1 MRKVQRIWWGADM
14 PHELMQLY
22 TSKRKYQ
29 VCGVAAAVA
38 ASCGWVSSPVL
49 AQNGPITAPIMA
61 TQMTDSASM
70 LRPVVVTGAASD
82 KQRWTAPVSMDVVEG
97 EDIRAGQL
105 QVNLSE
111 SLGLVPGLSIQNRQN
126 YAQDLQLS
134 IRGFGSRASFG
145 VRGVRLYVDGIPA
158 NAPDGQGQTA
168 NFPLSSAERIEV
180 IRGPFSA
187 LYGSSAGGVIALYT
201 ADGAQPEL
209 QTGAVLGADG
219 LRRVS
224 AQASGTLDAYRY
236 RLDVSSFKTEGLRPQ
251 SAANRESA
259 YATLSRVYDGGQLK
273 LIASHQNSHAQ
284 DPLGLTAAEFAANPY
299 QTTANATLYNTRKS
313 VQQNQLG
320 LAWQHRL
327 TAEQH
332 IELMGYIG
340 QRAVTQYQAIVPS
353 AQTATS
359 SAGGV
364 IDLDRNYGGLN
375 ARWRFERKYDT
386 GQLTASV
393 GVSSDQQTEQRLGYE
408 NFSGTSTSPTALGV
422 QGKLRRDETN
432 RASTLD
438 PYAQVEWAST
448 DWTLLAGVR
457 RASVRLRSAD
467 RYIVTGN
474 PDDSGSVSYTA
485 TLPMLGARW
494 QLAPQV
500 QAFASAGRGLESPTL
515 NEVAYR
521 TTGGTGFNTS
531 LLASSSRNIEAGLR
545 GRFGVAAWGATFFD
559 IKTKDEIV
567 VLTNSGGRSTFQ
579 NVGRTQR
586 RGLELSGDVQLGSKL
601 TLSSAWT
608 VLNATYSDGFK
619 TCDSS
624 PCTAP
629 NVAVA
634 AGNRMPG
641 IAPRQGHV
649 RLAWDTG
656 WQGGIVTLDLHH
668 SAATPAN
675 DRNTAESPAYTVVN
689 LGARF
694 QQSIGAWQWREFVR
708 VDNFTNRQ
716 YAGSVIVNEGNAR
729 YFETAPKRAVA
740 VGFELVRKF

>member
-1 MRKVQRIWWGADM
+1 MKIQQISEPFTQSWERKPLHQGQAFALAV
-14 PHELMQLY
+14 
-22 TSKRKYQ
+22 
-29 VCGVAAAVA
+29 AVA
-38 ASCGWVSSPVL
+38 ANLGWISSPAL
-49 AQNGPITAPIMA
+49 AQSASTTAPTASAQTTDVA
-61 TQMTDSASM
+61 TM
-70 LRPVVVTGAASD
+70 LRPVVVTDSTSD
-82 KQRWTAPVSMDVVEG
+82 KQRWTAPVSMDVIDG
-97 EDIRAGQL
+97 EEIRAGQL

-145 VRGVRLYVDGIPA
+145 VRGVRMYVDGIPA
-158 NAPDGQGQTA
+158 SAPDGQGQTA

-209 QTGAVLGADG
+209 QTGAAVGADG
-219 LRRVS
+219 MRRLS
-224 AQASGTLDAYRY
+224 AQASGTVDAYRY
-236 RLDVSSFKTEGLRPQ
+236 RLDTSSFKTDGLRPQ
-251 SAANRESA
+251 SAADRDSA
-259 YATLSRVYDGGQLK
+259 YATLSRAYDGGQIK

-284 DPLGLTAAEFAANPY
+284 DPLGLTAADFAVNPY
-299 QTTANATLYNTRKS
+299 QTTANAKLYNTRKS
-313 VQQNQLG
+313 VQQNQFG

-327 TAEQH
+327 TAEQS
-332 IELMGYIG
+332 IELMGYSG
-340 QRAVTQYQAIVPS
+340 QRAVTQYQAIVPG
-353 AQTATS
+353 AQAAAS

-375 ARWRFERKYDT
+375 ARWRFERKHDT
-386 GQLTASV
+386 GQLSASV

-408 NFSGTSTSPTALGV
+408 NFSGKSAKPTALGV
-422 QGKLRRDETN
+422 LGKLRRNETN

-448 DWTLLAGVR
+448 DWTAIAGVR

-467 RYIVTGN
+467 DYIVTGN
-474 PDDSGSVSYTA
+474 PDDSGSVNYSA
-485 TLPMLGARW
+485 TLPMLGVRW

-515 NEVAYR
+515 NEVAYN
-521 TTGGTGFNTS
+521 TSGSTGFNTN
-531 LLASSSRNIEAGLR
+531 LMASSSNNIELGLR
-545 GRFGVAAWGATFFD
+545 GRHGVAAWSATFFD

-567 VLTNSGGRSTFQ
+567 VLTNSGGRATFQ
-579 NVGRTQR
+579 NAGRTQR
-586 RGLELSGDVQLGSKL
+586 RGLELSGDVQLGSQL
-601 TLSSAWT
+601 TLSTAWT

-619 TCDSS
+619 TCVST

-629 NVAVA
+629 NVIVA

-641 IAPRQGHV
+641 VAPRQGHM

-668 SAATPAN
+668 SSAAPAN
-675 DRNTAESPAYTVVN
+675 DRNTAESPAYTVGN
-689 LGARF
+689 LGVRF
-694 QQSIGAWQWREFVR
+694 QQSVGAWQWREFIR
-708 VDNFTNRQ
+708 VDNLTNRK

-740 VGFELVRKF
+740 VGVELVRKF

>member
-1 MRKVQRIWWGADM
+1 MHDY
-14 PHELMQLY
+14 P
-22 TSKRKYQ
+22 SKRKYKLHST
-29 VCGVAAAVA
+29 AAAVA
-38 ASCGWVSSPVL
+38 AICSSILNPVF
-49 AQNGPITAPIMA
+49 AQNGPITTPI
-61 TQMTDSASM
+61 TSYETTDSVSM

-82 KQRWTAPVSMDVVEG
+82 KQRWTAPLSMDVLEG

-111 SLGLVPGLSIQNRQN
+111 SLGLVPGLTVQNRQN

-158 NAPDGQGQTA
+158 SAPDGQGQTA

-201 ADGAQPEL
+201 ADGGQTEL

-224 AQASGTLDAYRY
+224 AQASGTLDANRY
-236 RLDVSSFKTEGLRPQ
+236 RLDVSSFKTEGIRPQ
-251 SAANRESA
+251 SAASRDSA

-273 LIASHQNSHAQ
+273 LIASHQNSQAQ
-284 DPLGLTAAEFAANPY
+284 DPLGLTAAEFAADPY

-313 VQQNQLG
+313 VKQNQLG
-320 LAWQHRL
+320 LAWQYRL
-327 TAEQH
+327 TSEQRL
-332 IELMGYIG
+332 ELMGYIG
-340 QRAVTQYQAIVPS
+340 QRAVTQYQAIVAG
-353 AQTATS
+353 AQTAAS

-408 NFSGTSTSPTALGV
+408 NFSGTSVKPTALV
-422 QGKLRRDETN
+422 VLGKLRRDETN
-432 RASTLD
+432 RASILD
-438 PYAQVEWAST
+438 PYAQLEWAST

-457 RASVRLRSAD
+457 RANVRLRSAD

-474 PDDSGSVSYTA
+474 PDDSGSVNYSA
-485 TLPMLGARW
+485 TLPMLGLRW

-521 TTGGTGFNTS
+521 ASGGTGFNTG
-531 LLASSSRNIEAGLR
+531 LLASSSNNFEAGLR
-545 GRFGVAAWGATFFD
+545 GRHGIAAWSATFFD

-579 NVGRTQR
+579 NAGRTQR

-601 TLSSAWT
+601 TLSTAWT
-608 VLNATYSDGFK
+608 VLNATYSDAFK

-624 PCTAP
+624 PCTTP
-629 NVAVA
+629 NVDVA

-656 WQGGIVTLDLHH
+656 WQGGIVTLDVHH

-675 DRNTAESPAYTVVN
+675 DRNTAEAPAYTVAN
-689 LGARF
+689 LGVRF
-694 QQSIGAWQWREFVR
+694 QQNVGAWQWREFVR
-708 VDNFTNRQ
+708 VDNVTNRQ

-729 YFETAPKRAVA
+729 YFETAPKRAAA

>member
-1 MRKVQRIWWGADM
+1 M
-14 PHELMQLY
+14 PLKRMHDY
-22 TSKRKYQ
+22 PSKRKYKLHST
-29 VCGVAAAVA
+29 AAAVA
-38 ASCGWVSSPVL
+38 AICSSILNPVF
-49 AQNGPITAPIMA
+49 AQNGPITTPI
-61 TQMTDSASM
+61 TSHETTDSVSM

-82 KQRWTAPVSMDVVEG
+82 KQRWTAPLSMDVLEG

-111 SLGLVPGLSIQNRQN
+111 SLGLVPGLTVQNRQN

-158 NAPDGQGQTA
+158 SAPDGQGQTA

-201 ADGAQPEL
+201 ADGGQTEL

-224 AQASGTLDAYRY
+224 AQASGTLDANRY
-236 RLDVSSFKTEGLRPQ
+236 RLDVSSFKTEGIRPQ
-251 SAANRESA
+251 SAASRDSA

-273 LIASHQNSHAQ
+273 LIASHQNSQAQ
-284 DPLGLTAAEFAANPY
+284 DPLGLTAAEFAADPY

-313 VQQNQLG
+313 VKQNQLG

-327 TAEQH
+327 TSEQRL
-332 IELMGYIG
+332 ELMGYIG
-340 QRAVTQYQAIVPS
+340 QRAVTQYQAIVPG
-353 AQTATS
+353 AQAAAS

-375 ARWRFERKYDT
+375 ARWRFERKYDA
-386 GQLTASV
+386 GQLTASL

-408 NFSGTSTSPTALGV
+408 NFSGTSVKPTALGV
-422 QGKLRRDETN
+422 MGKLRRDETN

-438 PYAQVEWAST
+438 PYAQLEWAST

-474 PDDSGSVSYTA
+474 PDDSGSVNYSA
-485 TLPMLGARW
+485 TLPVLGLRW

-500 QAFASAGRGLESPTL
+500 QVFASAGRGLESPTL

-521 TTGGTGFNTS
+521 ASGGTGFNTG
-531 LLASSSRNIEAGLR
+531 LLASSSNNIEAGLR
-545 GRFGVAAWGATFFD
+545 GRHGVAAWSATFFD
-559 IKTKDEIV
+559 ITTKDEIV

-579 NVGRTQR
+579 NAGRTQR

-601 TLSSAWT
+601 TLSAAWT
-608 VLNATYSDGFK
+608 VLNATYSDAFK

-624 PCTAP
+624 PCTTP
-629 NVAVA
+629 NVDVA

-656 WQGGIVTLDLHH
+656 WQGGIVTLDVHH

-675 DRNTAESPAYTVVN
+675 DRNTAEAPAYTVAN
-689 LGARF
+689 LGVRF
-694 QQSIGAWQWREFVR
+694 QQNVGAWQWREFVR
-708 VDNFTNRQ
+708 VDNITNRQ

-729 YFETAPKRAVA
+729 YFETAPKRAAA